1 VIRIE
6 EKSYTA
12 AEVGEV
18 ARQVV
23 EYISQQSDHNPLTY
37 SASDVYWVIRDLL
50 KYANGRML
58 GEFVLTA
65 KKKGE
70 WQIHYR
76 DEKSGIER
84 AKRKRQNEI
93 EKTEEYLKQQKQI
106 RKTRADLSES
116 PLTLDKLLPSG
127 SD

>member
-1 VIRIE
+1 MIRIE

-70 WQIHYR
+70 WQIRYR
-76 DEKSGIER
+76 DQKSGIER

-93 EKTEEYLKQQKQI
+93 EKTEEYLKQQKQT

-116 PLTLDKLLPSG
+116 LLTLDKLFPSE

>member
-1 VIRIE
+1 MIRIE

-70 WQIHYR
+70 WQIRYR
-76 DEKSGIER
+76 DQKSGIER

-93 EKTEEYLKQQKQI
+93 EKTEKYLKQQKQI

-116 PLTLDKLLPSG
+116 LLTLDKLFPSE

>member
-1 VIRIE
+1 MIKIE

-12 AEVGEV
+12 AEIGEV
-18 ARQVV
+18 AGQVV
-23 EYISQQSDHNPLTY
+23 EYISQQSNRSSLTY
-37 SASDVYWVIRDLL
+37 SSSDVYWVIRDLL
-50 KYANGRML
+50 KYANGRMQ

-76 DEKSGIER
+76 DQKSGIER
-84 AKRKRQNEI
+84 AKRKRQIEI
-93 EKTEEYLKQQKQI
+93 EKTEEYLKQQRQI
-106 RKTRADLSES
+106 RKTRTNRSES
-116 PLTLDKLLPSG
+116 LPTLNQSFPST

>member
-1 VIRIE
+1 MIRIE

-50 KYANGRML
+50 KYANDRML

-70 WQIHYR
+70 WQIRYR
-76 DEKSGIER
+76 DQKSGIER

-93 EKTEEYLKQQKQI
+93 EKTEKYLKQQKQI

-116 PLTLDKLLPSG
+116 LLTLEKLFPSE

>member
-1 VIRIE
+1 MIRIE

-50 KYANGRML
+50 KYANGRMQ

-70 WQIHYR
+70 WQIRYR
-76 DEKSGIER
+76 DQKSGIER

-116 PLTLDKLLPSG
+116 LLTLDKLFPSE

>member
-1 VIRIE
+1 MIKIE

-12 AEVGEV
+12 AEIGEV
-18 ARQVV
+18 AGQVV
-23 EYISQQSDHNPLTY
+23 EYISQQSNRNSLTY
-37 SASDVYWVIRDLL
+37 SSSDVYWVIRDLL
-50 KYANGRML
+50 KYANGRMQ

-76 DEKSGIER
+76 DQKSGIER
-84 AKRKRQNEI
+84 AKRKRQIEI
-93 EKTEEYLKQQKQI
+93 EKTEEYLKQQRQI
-106 RKTRADLSES
+106 RKTRTNRPES
-116 PLTLDKLLPSG
+116 LPTLNQSFPSN

>member
-1 VIRIE
+1 MIKIE

-12 AEVGEV
+12 AEIGEV
-18 ARQVV
+18 AGQVV
-23 EYISQQSDHNPLTY
+23 EYISQQSNRNSLTY
-37 SASDVYWVIRDLL
+37 SSSDVYWVIRDLL
-50 KYANGRML
+50 KYANGRMQ

-76 DEKSGIER
+76 DQKSGIER
-84 AKRKRQNEI
+84 AKRKRQIEI
-93 EKTEEYLKQQKQI
+93 EKTEEYLKQQRQI
-106 RKTRADLSES
+106 RKTRTNRPES
-116 PLTLDKLLPSG
+116 LPTLNQSFPST

>member
-1 VIRIE
+1 MIKIE

-12 AEVGEV
+12 AEIGEV
-18 ARQVV
+18 AGQVV
-23 EYISQQSDHNPLTY
+23 EYISQQSNRSSLTY
-37 SASDVYWVIRDLL
+37 SSSDVYWVIRDLL
-50 KYANGRML
+50 KYANGRMQ

-84 AKRKRQNEI
+84 AKRQRQTEI
-93 EKTEEYLKQQKQI
+93 NKTEEYLKQQKQI
-106 RKTRADLSES
+106 RKTRVELSKSS
-116 PLTLDKLLPSG
+116 PTLNKLFPSG

>member
-1 VIRIE
+1 MIRIE

-70 WQIHYR
+70 WQIRYR
-76 DEKSGIER
+76 DQKSGIER

-116 PLTLDKLLPSG
+116 LLTLDKLFPSE

>member
-1 VIRIE
+1 MIRIE

-50 KYANGRML
+50 KYANGRMQ

-70 WQIHYR
+70 WQIRYR
-76 DEKSGIER
+76 DQKSGIER

-116 PLTLDKLLPSG
+116 LPILDKLFPSE

>member
-1 VIRIE
+1 MIKIE

-23 EYISQQSDHNPLTY
+23 EYISQQSSHNPLTY
-37 SASDVYWVIRDLL
+37 SASDVYWVVRDLL

-76 DEKSGIER
+76 DQKSGMAR
-84 AKRKRQNEI
+84 AKRQRQTEI
-93 EKTEEYLKQQKQI
+93 DKTEEYLKQQRQI
-106 RKTRADLSES
+106 RKTRTNRSES
-116 PLTLDKLLPSG
+116 LPTLNQSFPST

>member
-1 VIRIE
+1 MIRIE

>member
-1 VIRIE
+1 MIKIE

-12 AEVGEV
+12 AEIGEV
-18 ARQVV
+18 AGQVV
-23 EYISQQSDHNPLTY
+23 EYISQQSNRSSLTY
-37 SASDVYWVIRDLL
+37 SSSDVYWVIRDLL
-50 KYANGRML
+50 KYANGRMQ

-76 DEKSGIER
+76 DQKSGIER
-84 AKRKRQNEI
+84 AKRKRQIEI
-93 EKTEEYLKQQKQI
+93 EKTEEYLKQQRQI
-106 RKTRADLSES
+106 RKTRTNRPES
-116 PLTLDKLLPSG
+116 LPTLNQSFPST

>member
-1 VIRIE
+1 MIKIE

-12 AEVGEV
+12 AEIVEV
-18 ARQVV
+18 AGQVV
-23 EYISQQSDHNPLTY
+23 EYISQQSNRSSLTY
-37 SASDVYWVIRDLL
+37 SSSDVYWVIRDLL
-50 KYANGRML
+50 KYANGRMQ

-76 DEKSGIER
+76 DQKSGIER
-84 AKRKRQNEI
+84 AKRKRQIEI
-93 EKTEEYLKQQKQI
+93 EKTEEYLKQQRQI
-106 RKTRADLSES
+106 RKTRTNRPES
-116 PLTLDKLLPSG
+116 LPTLNQSFPST

>member
-70 WQIHYR
+70 WQIRYR
-76 DEKSGIER
+76 DQKSGIER

-116 PLTLDKLLPSG
+116 LLTLDKLFPSE

>member
-1 VIRIE
+1 MIRIE

-12 AEVGEV
+12 AEVGDV

-70 WQIHYR
+70 WQIRYR
-76 DEKSGIER
+76 DQKSGIER

-106 RKTRADLSES
+106 RKTKADLSES
-116 PLTLDKLLPSG
+116 LLTLDKLFPSE

>member
-1 VIRIE
+1 MIKIE

-18 ARQVV
+18 AGQVV
-23 EYISQQSDHNPLTY
+23 EYISQQSNRSSLTY
-37 SASDVYWVIRDLL
+37 SSSDVYWVIRDLL
-50 KYANGRML
+50 KYANGRMQ

-76 DEKSGIER
+76 DQKSGIER
-84 AKRKRQNEI
+84 AKRKRQIEI
-93 EKTEEYLKQQKQI
+93 EKTEEYLKQQRQI
-106 RKTRADLSES
+106 RKTRTNRPES
-116 PLTLDKLLPSG
+116 LPTLNQSFPST

>member
-1 VIRIE
+1 MIRIE

-70 WQIHYR
+70 WQIRYR
-76 DEKSGIER
+76 DQKSGIER

-116 PLTLDKLLPSG
+116 LFTLDKLFPSE

>member
-1 VIRIE
+1 MIKIE

-70 WQIHYR
+70 WQIRYR
-76 DEKSGIER
+76 DQKSGIER

-116 PLTLDKLLPSG
+116 LLTLDKLFPSE

>member
-1 VIRIE
+1 MIRIE

-23 EYISQQSDHNPLTY
+23 EYLSQQSGHNPLTY
-37 SASDVYWVIRDLL
+37 SASDVYWVVRDLL

-70 WQIHYR
+70 WQIRYR
-76 DEKSGIER
+76 DQKSGIER

-106 RKTRADLSES
+106 RKTRTNRPES
-116 PLTLDKLLPSG
+116 LPTLNQAFPST

>member
-1 VIRIE
+1 MIKIE

-12 AEVGEV
+12 AEIGEV
-18 ARQVV
+18 VGQVV
-23 EYISQQSDHNPLTY
+23 EYISQQSNRNSLTY
-37 SASDVYWVIRDLL
+37 SSSDVYWVIRDLL
-50 KYANGRML
+50 KYANGRMQ

-76 DEKSGIER
+76 DQKSGIER
-84 AKRKRQNEI
+84 AKRKRQIEI
-93 EKTEEYLKQQKQI
+93 EKTEEYLKQQRQI
-106 RKTRADLSES
+106 RKTRTNRTES
-116 PLTLDKLLPSG
+116 LPTLNQSFPST

>member
-1 VIRIE
+1 MIRIE

-70 WQIHYR
+70 WQIRYR
-76 DEKSGIER
+76 DQKSGIER

-106 RKTRADLSES
+106 RKTKADLSES
-116 PLTLDKLLPSG
+116 LLTLDKLFPSE

>member
-1 VIRIE
+1 MIRIE

-70 WQIHYR
+70 WQIRYR
-76 DEKSGIER
+76 DQKSGIER

-93 EKTEEYLKQQKQI
+93 EKTGEYLKQQKQI

-116 PLTLDKLLPSG
+116 LLTLDKLFPSE

>member
-1 VIRIE
+1 MIRIE

-23 EYISQQSDHNPLTY
+23 EYISQQSSHNPLTY
-37 SASDVYWVIRDLL
+37 SASDVYWVVRDLL

-70 WQIHYR
+70 WQIRYR
-76 DEKSGIER
+76 DQKSGIER

-116 PLTLDKLLPSG
+116 LFTLDKLFPSD

>member
-1 VIRIE
+1 MIKIE

-23 EYISQQSDHNPLTY
+23 EYISQQSGHNPLTY
-37 SASDVYWVIRDLL
+37 SASDVYWVVRDLL

-76 DEKSGIER
+76 DQKSGIER
-84 AKRKRQNEI
+84 AKRQRQTEI
-93 EKTEEYLKQQKQI
+93 DKTEEYLKQQKQI
-106 RKTRADLSES
+106 RKTRAELSKSS
-116 PLTLDKLLPSG
+116 PTLDKLFPSG
-127 SD
+127 PD

>member
-1 VIRIE
+1 MIRIE

-70 WQIHYR
+70 WQIRYR
-76 DEKSGIER
+76 DQKSGIER

-93 EKTEEYLKQQKQI
+93 EKTEKYLKQQKQI

-116 PLTLDKLLPSG
+116 LFTLDKLFPSE

>member
-1 VIRIE
+1 MIRIE
-6 EKSYTA
+6 EQAYTA

-70 WQIHYR
+70 WQIRYR
-76 DEKSGIER
+76 DQKSGIER

-116 PLTLDKLLPSG
+116 LLTLDKLFPSE

>member
-1 VIRIE
+1 MIRIE

-70 WQIHYR
+70 WQIRYR
-76 DEKSGIER
+76 DQKSGIER

-106 RKTRADLSES
+106 RKKRADLSES
-116 PLTLDKLLPSG
+116 LPTLDKLFPSG

>member
-1 VIRIE
+1 MIKIE

-23 EYISQQSDHNPLTY
+23 EYISQQSGHNPLTY
-37 SASDVYWVIRDLL
+37 SASDVYWVVRDLL

-76 DEKSGIER
+76 DQKSGIER
-84 AKRKRQNEI
+84 AKRQRQIEI
-93 EKTEEYLKQQKQI
+93 EKTEEYLKQQRQI
-106 RKTRADLSES
+106 RQTRTNQPES
-116 PLTLDKLLPSG
+116 LPTLNQSFPSA

>member
-1 VIRIE
+1 MIKIE

-12 AEVGEV
+12 AEIGEV
-18 ARQVV
+18 AGQVV
-23 EYISQQSDHNPLTY
+23 EYISQQSNRNSLTY
-37 SASDVYWVIRDLL
+37 SSSDVYWVIRDLL
-50 KYANGRML
+50 KYANGRMQ

-76 DEKSGIER
+76 DQKSGIER
-84 AKRKRQNEI
+84 AKRQRQIEI
-93 EKTEEYLKQQKQI
+93 EKTEEYLKQQRQI
-106 RKTRADLSES
+106 RQTRTNQPES
-116 PLTLDKLLPSG
+116 LPTLNQSFPSA

>member
-1 VIRIE
+1 MIRIE

-76 DEKSGIER
+76 DQKSGIER
-84 AKRKRQNEI
+84 AKRKRQIEI
-93 EKTEEYLKQQKQI
+93 EKTEEYLKQQRQI
-106 RKTRADLSES
+106 RKTRTNRPES
-116 PLTLDKLLPSG
+116 LPTLNQSFPST

>member
-1 VIRIE
+1 MIKIE

-12 AEVGEV
+12 AEIGEV
-18 ARQVV
+18 VGQVV
-23 EYISQQSDHNPLTY
+23 EYISQQSNRNSLTY
-37 SASDVYWVIRDLL
+37 SSSDVYWVIRDLL
-50 KYANGRML
+50 KYANGRMQ

-76 DEKSGIER
+76 DQKSGIER
-84 AKRKRQNEI
+84 AKRKRQIEI
-93 EKTEEYLKQQKQI
+93 EKTEEYLKQQRQI
-106 RKTRADLSES
+106 RKTRTNRPES
-116 PLTLDKLLPSG
+116 LPTLNQSFPST

>member
-1 VIRIE
+1 MIRIE

-70 WQIHYR
+70 WQIRYR
-76 DEKSGIER
+76 DQKSGVER

-116 PLTLDKLLPSG
+116 LLTLDKLFPSE

>member
-1 VIRIE
+1 MIKIE

-23 EYISQQSDHNPLTY
+23 EHISQQSGHNPLTY
-37 SASDVYWVIRDLL
+37 SASDVYWVVRDLL

-84 AKRKRQNEI
+84 AKQKRQNEI
-93 EKTEEYLKQQKQI
+93 EKTEEYLKQQRQI

>member
-1 VIRIE
+1 MIKIE

-23 EYISQQSDHNPLTY
+23 EYISQQSGHNPLTY
-37 SASDVYWVIRDLL
+37 SASDVYWVVRDLL

-76 DEKSGIER
+76 DQKSGIER
-84 AKRKRQNEI
+84 AKRKRQIEI
-93 EKTEEYLKQQKQI
+93 EKTEEYLKQQRQI
-106 RKTRADLSES
+106 RKTRTNRPES
-116 PLTLDKLLPSG
+116 LPTLNQSFPST